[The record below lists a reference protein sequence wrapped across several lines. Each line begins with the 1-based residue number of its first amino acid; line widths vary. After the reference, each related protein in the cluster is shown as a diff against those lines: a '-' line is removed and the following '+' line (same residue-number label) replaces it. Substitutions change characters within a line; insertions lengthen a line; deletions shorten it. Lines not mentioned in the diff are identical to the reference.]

1 VKERI
6 EKIDECLKPGLDELK
21 WKSQKIDQFIDEVKL
36 VVDST
41 YEIVQK
47 MKDSLTKIK
56 GCLEKINSQIV
67 EKKLRTRPMPADEYD
82 SIHKA

>member
-1 VKERI
+1 M
-6 EKIDECLKPGLDELK
+6 
-21 WKSQKIDQFIDEVKL
+21 

-67 EKKLRTRPMPADEYD
+67 EKKLRTRALPPDEYD
-82 SIHKA
+82 SIHKAQY

>member
-1 VKERI
+1 
-6 EKIDECLKPGLDELK
+6 
-21 WKSQKIDQFIDEVKL
+21 
-36 VVDST
+36 
-41 YEIVQK
+41 

-67 EKKLRTRPMPADEYD
+67 EKKLRTRPMPPDEYD